1 MAQQVPDVDGRGDGD
16 DGGLASVV
24 RIDRREDIAG
34 ICGRVDGAPTYAV
47 VVHAPDGNRQ
57 LATELGM
64 RRLKRHAE
72 ESGKV
77 VAIATRALSVA
88 SRARQVGI
96 PVAARPEHVRWD
108 AGGQRVLRVAGRSF
122 ALPSVGRW
130 GQALVLLA
138 VAAGLAALLLTV
150 GPSGH
155 VVAYPPVETLSQVIT
170 ITASADQGEIDLAN
184 FKVPASQVSS
194 EQHITLAM
202 MTTGTALVGTQSAKV
217 AVTITNPTATA
228 VELPAGTVLLAGTDL
243 QPFELDAKA
252 AIPAGLAISAAAT
265 AARPGAAGNVAA
277 STVTGWLDA
286 ANRTLKAT
294 NPAPAAGGLDQ
305 PRPAVAA
312 EDVIAI
318 KALADQLNQSDAVR
332 KGLAA
337 ARPHDAVFLGSATA
351 SVSYDGPDSPVG
363 TPTDL
368 LTLDVRVDV
377 TALAILQQTLEAVA
391 RSVLGADQGAGEFI
405 SGSVRALE
413 TGATKSDAE
422 AKTVTTEIRVTAEF
436 ARNVTR
442 DGLKD
447 AAKGKSADSA
457 KSTLAERYGIQ
468 DSEVSVSPGW
478 APWLPRFAF
487 RIDVDLRSRDTEK
500 QPGSTPN
507 SNDRTRTPGPAASP
521 TAGP

>member
-1 MAQQVPDVDGRGDGD
+1 VAQQVPDADDRGDGD

-34 ICGRVDGAPTYAV
+34 ICGRVDGAPTFAV

-57 LATELGM
+57 LSTELGM

-77 VAIATRALSVA
+77 VAIATRAVSVA

-108 AGGQRVLRVAGRSF
+108 AGGQRVLRLAGRSF
-122 ALPSVGRW
+122 ALPAVGRW
-130 GQALVLLA
+130 VQGLVLMV
-138 VAAGLAALLLTV
+138 VAAGFAALLLTMA
-150 GPSGH
+150 PSGH
-155 VVAYPPVETLSQVIT
+155 VVAYPPVATVSQVIT
-170 ITASADQGEIDLAN
+170 ITASADQGEIDLVN
-184 FKVPASQVSS
+184 LKVPASRVSS

-202 MTTGTALVGTQSAKV
+202 KTTGKALMGTQPAKV
-217 AVTITNPTATA
+217 AVTISNPTTVA
-228 VELPAGTVLLAGTDL
+228 VELAAGAVMLAGTEFL
-243 QPFELDAKA
+243 PFELDSKVAL
-252 AIPAGLAISAAAT
+252 PAGLSVSATAT

-277 STVTGWLDA
+277 GTVTGWLDA
-286 ANRTLKAT
+286 SNRALKVT
-294 NPAPAAGGLDQ
+294 NPVAAAGGLDE

-318 KALADQLNQSDAVR
+318 KALADQLNHSDAVR

-351 SVSYDGPDSPVG
+351 SVSYDQPDSPVG

-377 TALAILQQTLEAVA
+377 SALAILEQTLEAVA
-391 RSVLGADQGAGEFI
+391 RSVLGADQGMGEFI
-405 SGSVRALE
+405 NGSVRAAE
-413 TGATKSDAE
+413 TGATKLDAE
-422 AKTVTTEIRVTAEF
+422 AKTVTTEIRVTGEF
-436 ARNVTR
+436 ARNITR
-442 DGLKD
+442 GALKD
-447 AAKGKSADSA
+447 AVKGKSADSA

-468 DSEVSVSPGW
+468 DSEVTVSPGW
-478 APWLPRFAF
+478 APWLPRFGF
-487 RIDVDLRSRDTEK
+487 RIGVDLRSRDAEK

-507 SNDRTRTPGPAASP
+507 SNDKSPTPSAPATPGP
-521 TAGP
+521 